1 MSASPIDISFAKN
14 ESKIGGI
21 LCVGYPDQAGGDVVA
36 QVIFGDHDD
45 PGNLSISIPTPND
58 FLRLMF
64 EHFITNLYL
73 FRGKTKFTNHLHTDN
88 LFTYQLEGP
97 LLHGIQKSTL
107 IK

>member
-1 MSASPIDISFAKN
+1 MSASPIDISFARN

-21 LCVGYPDQAGGDVVA
+21 LCVGYPDQAGGYAVA

-45 PGNLSISIPTPND
+45 LVIFPTQFQHQMFFCVSCLSILLPIYIC
-58 FLRLMF
+58 F
-64 EHFITNLYL
+64 EAKQSLQT
-73 FRGKTKFTNHLHTDN
+73 HLHTDN